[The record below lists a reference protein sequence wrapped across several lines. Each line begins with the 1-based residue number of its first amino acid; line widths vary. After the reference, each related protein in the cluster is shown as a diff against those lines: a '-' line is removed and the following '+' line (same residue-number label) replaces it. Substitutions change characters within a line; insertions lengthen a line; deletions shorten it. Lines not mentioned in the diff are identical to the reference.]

1 MAAKPEAKPKTP
13 DAAKSGDK
21 ADKGAEAPP
30 SKAKL
35 WIIGAVVACAA
46 GSAAAF
52 AVMPK
57 KAEPKPELEGPFV
70 AKLSKEDVQV
80 NLAGENGKRYLV
92 LGLSAEYY
100 AYDESYVAARLG
112 NAAAG
117 GGHGGTAAV
126 EDPLYTAML
135 KDLLVRMA
143 SRKTREH
150 VEDPVQMEAFLM
162 EIRAQVEPLLFPVCV
177 GDSTSPQHADSASGL
192 RVGESIMDS
201 SMRGMLHDHDIDV
214 SATAKTIRFDEGPVV
229 SFTGEERDLKLTGAN
244 GETVYVNVTGLMPKF
259 SGKVPIGVAGRVRR
273 IYRDQLLM
281 Q

>member
-1 MAAKPEAKPKTP
+1 MAAKTDAKPKTP
-13 DAAKSGDK
+13 DASKSN
-21 ADKGAEAPP
+21 ADQAAEAPP

-35 WIIGAVVACAA
+35 WIVGAVIACVAGA
-46 GSAAAF
+46 GAAF
-52 AVMPK
+52 AVSPK
-57 KAEPKPELEGPFV
+57 KEEPKPELEGPFV

-92 LGLSAEYY
+92 LGLNAEYF
-100 AYDESYVAARLG
+100 AYDESFVAARLG
-112 NAAAG
+112 NAASG
-117 GGHGGTAAV
+117 GDHGGAPAV

-162 EIRAQVEPLLFPVCV
+162 EIRAEVEPLLFPICI
-177 GDSTSPQHADSASGL
+177 GDSVVPQHADSKSGL

-201 SMRGMLHDHDIDV
+201 TMRGMLHDHHLEV
-214 SATAKTIRFDEGPVV
+214 SAPTKTIRFDEGPPIA
-229 SFTGEERDLKLTGAN
+229 FQGDERDLKLEGKN
-244 GETVYVNVTGLMPKF
+244 GEFLFVNVTGLDPKF
-259 SGKVPIGVAGRVRR
+259 VGEVPVGVAGRVRR
-273 IYRDQLLM
+273 IYRGQLLM